1 VGTSALKPQ
10 SAVAV
15 QPVTGRTLVVWRGRT
30 TKGGNR
36 LKWRIT
42 TNGKLGAPHTLGEF
56 GDNPQLATDAS
67 GKTVAVWL
75 ADRRAK
81 RQGVRTAA
89 RRVGEF
95 LAPTQRDACAGRG
108 PATGQQRPRRIG
120 GRVVDRRERH
130 RPRGS
135 RPVPSR

>member
-1 VGTSALKPQ
+1 M
-10 SAVAV
+10 
-15 QPVTGRTLVVWRGRT
+15 WRGRT

-42 TNGKLGAPHTLGEF
+42 TKGKLGAPHTLGEF

-95 LAPTQRDACAGRG
+95 LAPTSVTHAPAGVCDWSA
-108 PATGQQRPRRIG
+108 ATAAPRW
-120 GRVVDRRERH
+120 
-130 RPRGS
+130 PRG
-135 RPVPSR
+135 